1 MRYNAGPYGVRAH
14 LFINNPLASKYPS
27 GTTTSGYDVLTD
39 DDGNYSVPYTR
50 RHIYDGDVA
59 VVYRVE
65 PNATLREPGNIVAVA
80 RITSSPWM
88 MTADDARVY
97 WTLRKLQRRAWISS
111 ADMRSSK
118 LWDDKVPFSSNGQVA
133 NPVEQD
139 LQRWHW
145 LSSRLPKATLTWLD
159 AYAKQFA
166 T

>member
-14 LFINNPLASKYPS
+14 LFINNPLASEYPS

-39 DDGNYSVPYTR
+39 DDGNYSVPYNR

-65 PNATLREPGNIVAVA
+65 RNATLREPGNIVAVA

-88 MTADDARVY
+88 LTANEARVN

-111 ADMRSSK
+111 ADMRSSG
-118 LWDDKVPFSSNGQVA
+118 LWDHKVPFSSNGQVA

-139 LQRWHW
+139 VQRWHW
-145 LSSRLPKATLTWLD
+145 LRKRLPKATLTWLD